1 MFFIQLLLAA
11 IQTGASLYNKN
22 KEQQYQ
28 NDVQGDEQTQAKRTA
43 IAKAVRTRTAQV
55 GPMSPVKKPDLAT
68 ADTIGGVAQAAQ
80 SVKWG
85 NMGGAAADSM
95 GGLSAGVYSAD

>member
-1 MFFIQLLLAA
+1 MWFIPLILAA

-22 KEQQYQ
+22 KERQYQ
-28 NDVQGDEQTQAKRTA
+28 NDVQGDEQTQAKRNA
-43 IAKAVRTRTAQV
+43 IANAVRTRTAQV

-68 ADTIGGVAQAAQ
+68 ADTIGGAAQAAQ
-80 SVKWG
+80 SVNWG